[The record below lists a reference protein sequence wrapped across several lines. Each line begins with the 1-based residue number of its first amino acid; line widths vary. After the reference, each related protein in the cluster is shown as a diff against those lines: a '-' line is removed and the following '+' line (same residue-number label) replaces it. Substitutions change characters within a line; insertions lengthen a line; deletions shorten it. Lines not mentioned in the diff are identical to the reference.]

1 MSQSQAQSAGGKA
14 PRERRRL
21 SSEQPYK
28 KPRSNPPDM
37 PVSTRHSPARAQAQA
52 PPQAQQTPS
61 QEDRLPLGD
70 IVRELALLRQAMES
84 RFSEAGKKTD
94 SLRTEVIGKLEAND
108 QAVAELQLAVTDVT
122 LSVDQNQRAIHE
134 VRAEV
139 ERREVELPGKVRA
152 IVEQAISGR
161 PPADRGTGMRPRPF
175 SRPLASDTEAVPS
188 RQDRRAEAYD
198 VARRSLRLWPI
209 PKGGDLSDRVVD
221 FMVNELRLDQQH
233 ASSLNFTA
241 KRSGGA
247 RPRDRELQSQV
258 VKDEVV
264 VCFETIRERDD
275 VRSFAKNLERKG
287 RGLRLEVPDHLWPS
301 FRALQE
307 VAFALKQK
315 HTNLRR
321 NVLFDD
327 DRRDLKMDFSIDP
340 DTWKTIYP
348 DAARDSLKSRP
359 QRQRRVSLSGA
370 ELSDLLGETENPSG
384 ADASMNEEY

>member
-1 MSQSQAQSAGGKA
+1 MSQSQSQSAGGKA

-28 KPRSNPPDM
+28 KPRSSPPDM
-37 PVSTRHSPARAQAQA
+37 PVSTRHSPARS
-52 PPQAQQTPS
+52 QAQQAPV
-61 QEDRLPLGD
+61 QEERLPLGD
-70 IVRELALLRQAMES
+70 IVRELAMLRQAMES
-84 RFSEAGKKTD
+84 RFTEASKKTD

-161 PPADRGTGMRPRPF
+161 TPPQNGLRH
-175 SRPLASDTEAVPS
+175 RPLNRLPDPGPDPVVA
-188 RQDRRAEAYD
+188 RQDRKAEAYD
-198 VARRSLRLWPI
+198 LARRSLRLWPI
-209 PKGGDLSDRVVD
+209 TRGGDLTAKVVD
-221 FMVNELRLDQQH
+221 FMVSELRLDQQH

-241 KRSGGA
+241 RRSGGA
-247 RPRDRELQSQV
+247 RPRDKEVQSQT
-258 VKDEVV
+258 VKDEVL
-264 VCFETIRERDD
+264 VCFESIRERDD

-307 VAFALKQK
+307 VTFALKQK
-315 HTNLRR
+315 HGNLRR

-327 DRRDLKMDFSIDP
+327 DKRDLKMDFSIEP
-340 DTWKTIYP
+340 DCWKTIYP
-348 DAARDSLKSRP
+348 DAARASLKSRP

-370 ELSDLLGETENPSG
+370 ELTDLLGEPEDPSG